1 MNLTLEDSINESIG
15 GGEQDLQNM
24 GATGKIS
31 KCEHCDEEFGSIT
44 TLKNHVKREH
54 KKNTRGHKTSELN
67 SHMEKE
73 HEKTQSLLDLNMDMT
88 TKPPPAKRV
97 VIFQVAGQLYWPAV
111 VISENSSTITAR
123 IFNKRRVVKTVDKEF
138 VQDFDFGEHKGHV
151 SSNNSEHKHA
161 FNEAKKLTVA

>member
-1 MNLTLEDSINESIG
+1 MNLTLEDSVNESIG
-15 GGEQDLQNM
+15 GEKQDLRNLS
-24 GATGKIS
+24 ATREIS

-111 VISENSSTITAR
+111 VISENSSTITVR
-123 IFNKRRVVKTVDKEF
+123 IFNKRRVLKTVDKEF
-138 VQDFDFGEHKGHV
+138 VQDFDFEEHKWHI
-151 SSNNSEHKHA
+151 SSKNSEHKHA
-161 FNEAKKLTVA
+161 FNEAKKLTGA